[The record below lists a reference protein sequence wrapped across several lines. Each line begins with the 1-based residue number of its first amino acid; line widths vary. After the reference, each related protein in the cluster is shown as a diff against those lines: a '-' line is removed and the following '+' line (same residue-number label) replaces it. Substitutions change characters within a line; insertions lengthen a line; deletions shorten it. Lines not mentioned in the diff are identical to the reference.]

1 MLAGWKRVG
10 TTVVATAFAGAI
22 MGVFIGFLVGEV
34 LLYTGVMIVVGGGF
48 GVALA
53 YGFLPES

>member
-10 TTVVATAFAGAI
+10 LTVIATAFAGAI
-22 MGVFIGFLVGEV
+22 MGLFIGFLVSEI
-34 LLYTGVMIVVGGGF
+34 LLWTGVMLVVGGGF